1 MPTRFAVNAHF
12 LKICR
17 PKSGS
22 YVDSGMPSRIRLALL
37 LAPTWFAVTLAL
49 AAGPIG
55 RAAPTPPSSR
65 WNESIAAFAA
75 ADLRQNVPAGGVL
88 FIGSSSIRLWDDLET
103 QFSALPVVIK
113 RGFGGAK
120 LSDCV
125 YYLDRLVIPHRPRL
139 VLVYAGENDLA
150 EGETADGVLRQF
162 TALVEG
168 VHAVLPQTRIAF
180 ISIKP
185 SPARVRLMPEIRRA
199 NALVNQYV
207 ATAPNTDFVDV
218 FTPMLDGEG
227 KPRREL
233 FRADALHLNAKGYAL
248 WKAVIAPHLN

>member
-1 MPTRFAVNAHF
+1 M
-12 LKICR
+12 
-17 PKSGS
+17 SS
-22 YVDSGMPSRIRLALL
+22 VDSRMRSRIRVALL
-37 LAPTWFAVTLAL
+37 LASAWFAVTSAL
-49 AAGPIG
+49 AAEPVA
-55 RAAPTPPSSR
+55 RAAPTPPSLR
-65 WNESIAAFAA
+65 WSKDIAAFTA
-75 ADLRQNVPAGGVL
+75 ADLRQGLQPGGVL
-88 FIGSSSIRLWDDLET
+88 FLGSSSIRLWDDLET

-150 EGETADGVLRQF
+150 EGETADEVLRQF
-162 TALVEG
+162 TALVVG

-199 NALVNQYV
+199 NALVRQYV
-207 ATAPNTDFVDV
+207 ATAPNADFVDV

-248 WKAVIAPHLN
+248 WKSVIAPHLN

>member
-1 MPTRFAVNAHF
+1 M
-12 LKICR
+12 
-17 PKSGS
+17 SS
-22 YVDSGMPSRIRLALL
+22 VDSPMRSRIRLALL
-37 LAPTWFAVTLAL
+37 LASAWFAVTSAC
-49 AAGPIG
+49 ATEPVAQ
-55 RAAPTPPSSR
+55 AAPTPSSSR
-65 WNESIAAFAA
+65 WSASIAAFAA
-75 ADLRQNVPAGGVL
+75 ADLRQDLPPGGVL
-88 FIGSSSIRLWDDLET
+88 FLGGSSIRLWDDLET

-125 YYLDRLVIPHRPRL
+125 RYLDRLVIPYRPRL

-150 EGETADGVLRQF
+150 EGGTAEEVLRQF
-162 TALVEG
+162 TAFAEG
-168 VHAVLPQTRIAF
+168 VDAVLPQTRIAF
-180 ISIKP
+180 IAIKP
-185 SPARVRLMPEIRRA
+185 SPARLRLMPEFRRA
-199 NALVNQYV
+199 NALVSQYV

-248 WKAVIAPHLN
+248 WKSAIAPHLN

>member
-1 MPTRFAVNAHF
+1 MH
-12 LKICR
+12 
-17 PKSGS
+17 
-22 YVDSGMPSRIRLALL
+22 SRIRLALL
-37 LAPTWFAVTLAL
+37 LAPAWFAVTSVP
-49 AAGPIG
+49 AAEPVG
-55 RAAPTPPSSR
+55 RVATPPTLR
-65 WNESIAAFAA
+65 WSESIAAFTA
-75 ADLRQNVPAGGVL
+75 ADLRQGVQPGGVL
-88 FIGSSSIRLWDDLET
+88 FLGSSSIRLWDDLET

-125 YYLDRLVIPHRPRL
+125 HYLDRLVIPYRPRL

-150 EGETADGVLRQF
+150 DGGTADEVLRQF
-162 TALVEG
+162 TALVDG
-168 VHAVLPQTRIAF
+168 VHDVLPQTRIAF

-185 SPARVRLMPEIRRA
+185 SPTRLRLMPEIRRA
-199 NALVNQYV
+199 NALVSQYV
-207 ATAPNTDFVDV
+207 ASAPNTDFVDV

-248 WKAVIAPHLN
+248 WKSVIAPHLN

>member
-1 MPTRFAVNAHF
+1 M
-12 LKICR
+12 
-17 PKSGS
+17 SS
-22 YVDSGMPSRIRLALL
+22 VDSCMRSPIRLALL
-37 LAPTWFAVTLAL
+37 LAAAWFVVTSVL
-49 AAGPIG
+49 AAEPVA
-55 RAAPTPPSSR
+55 RATSPPSPSR
-65 WNESIAAFAA
+65 WSADIAAFTA
-75 ADLRQNVPAGGVL
+75 ADLRQVLQPGGVL
-88 FIGSSSIRLWDDLET
+88 FLGSSSIRLWDDLET
-103 QFSALPVVIK
+103 QFSTLPVVIK

-125 YYLDRLVIPHRPRL
+125 HYLDRLVIPHRPRL

-150 EGETADGVLRQF
+150 EGETADEVLRQF
-162 TALVEG
+162 AALVDG

-199 NALVNQYV
+199 NALVRQYV

-218 FTPMLDGEG
+218 FKPMLDGDG
-227 KPRREL
+227 QPRREL

-248 WKAVIAPHLN
+248 WKSVIAPHLS